1 MKTDDLISML
11 STGVTPVDPHFASKR
26 LQLALAGGITL
37 SFLLMVLLYGI
48 NPNLKDAAALP
59 MFWVKLAL
67 PASLFA
73 VGLLLVLRVSIPG
86 RPWRAIA
93 RVAGVPLVAVF
104 LLAGFVLFQAT
115 PDARLPLILGK
126 TWTVC
131 TFSIAVVSAPLF
143 IAVFWIVKGLAPT
156 QLRLAGAC
164 AGLMAGGMGTLVYA
178 LHCPEMAAPF
188 IAVWYTAGILLTTG
202 LGAVLGPRLLRW

>member
-11 STGVTPVDPHFASKR
+11 STGVAPVDPGFASKR

-48 NPNLKDAAALP
+48 NPNLKDAAELP

-86 RPWRAIA
+86 RPWRATA
-93 RVAGVPLVAVF
+93 SMVGLPLVAVF
-104 LLAGFVLFQAT
+104 LLAAFVLFNAT
-115 PDARLPLILGK
+115 PSERLPLILGK

-131 TFSIAVVSAPLF
+131 SIGIAVVSSPVF
-143 IAVFWIVKGLAPT
+143 VAVFWLVKGLAPT

-202 LGAVLGPRLLRW
+202 LGAMAGRRLLRW